1 MIRAFV
7 NGIFP
12 FPKEQA
18 EKEEEHAEKVEEHA
32 EKEE

>member
-18 EKEEEHAEKVEEHA
+18 EKEEEQA
-32 EKEE
+32 EKEKK